1 MRQLIPVAL
10 SAAYVIGYAITTDDL
25 EANPAM
31 KFAEGADDTGVI
43 VPLSRIMMSVSAAI
57 SLM

>member
-1 MRQLIPVAL
+1 M

-31 KFAEGADDTGVI
+31 KFADGADDTGVI
-43 VPLSRIMMSVSAAI
+43 VPLPRIMMSVSAVI

>member
-1 MRQLIPVAL
+1 MRLLVPVAL

-25 EANPAM
+25 EATPAM
-31 KFAEGADDTGVI
+31 KFADGADDTGVI
-43 VPLSRIMMSVSAAI
+43 VPLPRIMMSVSAVI